1 MRKFLMEDSLKRTIS
16 KSSKKDKVLYEAV
29 MNKIEEVLTCEDVNH
44 YKNLKK
50 PLEDFKRV
58 HIKGPFVLIFK
69 YNRAEDQVIFFDL
82 DHHDKVYS

>member
-1 MRKFLMEDSLKRTIS
+1 MEDSLKRTIS